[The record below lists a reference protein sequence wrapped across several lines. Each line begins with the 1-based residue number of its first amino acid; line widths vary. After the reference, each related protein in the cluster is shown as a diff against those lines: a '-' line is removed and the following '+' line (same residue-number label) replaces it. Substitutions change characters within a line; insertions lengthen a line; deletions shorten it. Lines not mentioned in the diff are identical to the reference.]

1 MKLFRPATS
10 KRDACNW
17 RGPLLATILGL
28 TTLFFSIAATAH
40 PAPFSYLDLR
50 LGAGEI
56 EGALTVHA
64 IDLAHELE
72 MDQPETLLD
81 QGVLEQQYGQ
91 IQHILSAR
99 MRIGTGDLPPPQWRT
114 ITPVPTDNAVRL
126 TFTIPAPPPPAL
138 ELEARLFPY
147 DPAHQT
153 FVNIYDQGAL
163 VQQWI
168 LSDGDTQR
176 THYAG
181 TVAGAMAVLGTFIPS
196 GVHHILIGPDHV
208 LFIVAL
214 ILLGGTWRRLALIV
228 TAFTLGHSVT
238 LSLAALDIVMI
249 PAAVIEPL
257 IALSIVVVAV
267 DNLLRGARS
276 GEGRDL
282 RAVMAFAFGLI
293 HGFGF
298 AYVLR
303 QFGLPE
309 GQLALS
315 LFGFNLGVEIGQLII
330 VLVVATG
337 IDQVRRRSPVR
348 ARQIATIGS
357 LAVAAAGAYWFVDR
371 VILTGAGS

>member
-1 MKLFRPATS
+1 MKLIRPEHCA
-10 KRDACNW
+10 RVARLW
-17 RGPLLATILGL
+17 WHQLLAMILGL
-28 TTLFFSIAATAH
+28 TTLLVSVAAAAH
-40 PAPFSYLDLR
+40 PAPFSYLDLQ
-50 LGAGEI
+50 LESEAINGT
-56 EGALTVHA
+56 LTVHV
-64 IDLAHELE
+64 IDLAHELAI
-72 MDQPETLLD
+72 DQPATLLD
-81 QGVLEQQYGQ
+81 EGVLEQQYGQ
-91 IQHILSAR
+91 IQRIFSAR
-99 MRIGTGDLPPPQWRT
+99 MRIGAGDLPPPQWGAV
-114 ITPVPTDNAVRL
+114 TPLPGDQAVRMA
-126 TFTIPAPPPPAL
+126 FTIPAAPPAAL
-138 ELEARLFPY
+138 ALDARLFGY
-147 DPAHQT
+147 DPLHQT
-153 FVNIYDQGAL
+153 FVNVYEGGELA
-163 VQQWI
+163 QQWI
-168 LSDGDTQR
+168 LSDGDTRR

-181 TVAGAMAVLGTFIPS
+181 TTAGAMAVLGTFIPS

-267 DNLLRGARS
+267 DNLLRGA
-276 GEGRDL
+276 GPNKGRDL
-282 RAVMAFAFGLI
+282 RAAMAFTFGLI

-315 LFGFNLGVEIGQLII
+315 LFGFNVGVEIGQLIV
-330 VLVVATG
+330 VLVVATVL
-337 IDQVRRRSPVR
+337 DQVRRRRPPL

-371 VILTGAGS
+371 VILAGAG